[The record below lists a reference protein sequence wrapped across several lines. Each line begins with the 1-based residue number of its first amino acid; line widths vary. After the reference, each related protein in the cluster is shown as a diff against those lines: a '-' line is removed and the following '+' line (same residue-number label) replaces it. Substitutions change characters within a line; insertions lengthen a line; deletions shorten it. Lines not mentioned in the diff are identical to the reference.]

1 MLETS
6 TKDYEIIDPPAPS
19 LILWDNIG
27 KNKLARGIIS
37 WILSLV
43 ILISVYVITAYI
55 LNLSDSSYKSEYDFN
70 IECQN
75 VFPQ

>member
-37 WILSLV
+37 WILALI

-55 LNLSDSSYKSEYDFN
+55 LNLSDSSYKTEYDFN
-70 IECQN
+70 I
-75 VFPQ
+75 